1 MLGAWKIFYLYNT
14 MNNIEIYICSLFTAI
29 ALWIL
34 SLYFKDNTIDDK
46 MRMALNE
53 QQSKADDL
61 YYNELAVN
69 HPLVIMNSNSSLIQ
83 LKKKQNK
90 LVLK

>member
-1 MLGAWKIFYLYNT
+1 MENQTNRLLVNSGI
-14 MNNIEIYICSLFTAI
+14 IILFLLASI
-29 ALWIL
+29 WIV
-34 SLYFKDNTIDDK
+34 SLYFPNNQEAIIASMVQEKT
-46 MRMALNE
+46 
-53 QQSKADDL
+53 KADDL

-69 HPLVIMNSNSSLIQ
+69 HPFVIMNSNSSLIH

>member
-1 MLGAWKIFYLYNT
+1 
-14 MNNIEIYICSLFTAI
+14 MNKLLINSGITILFLLASI
-29 ALWIL
+29 WIV
-34 SLYFKDNTIDDK
+34 SLYFPNNQEAIIASMLQEKT
-46 MRMALNE
+46 
-53 QQSKADDL
+53 KADDL

-69 HPLVIMNSNSSLIQ
+69 HPFVIMNTNSSLIH

>member
-1 MLGAWKIFYLYNT
+1 VNKLLINSFIIGLF
-14 MNNIEIYICSLFTAI
+14 SLASI
-29 ALWIL
+29 WIVL
-34 SLYFKDNTIDDK
+34 LYFPNNQQ
-46 MRMALNE
+46 ALIASVVE
-53 QQSKADDL
+53 EKTKADDL

-83 LKKKQNK
+83 LKKKTNK

>member
-1 MLGAWKIFYLYNT
+1 
-14 MNNIEIYICSLFTAI
+14 MNNIEIYICSLFTSI

-34 SLYFKDNTIDDK
+34 SLYFKDNTVDDK

-53 QQSKADDL
+53 QQSKAEDL

-69 HPLVIMNSNSSLIQ
+69 HPLVIMNTNSSLIQ
-83 LKKKQNK
+83 LKKKTNK

>member
-1 MLGAWKIFYLYNT
+1 

-46 MRMALNE
+46 MRIALNE
-53 QQSKADDL
+53 EKSKAENL

-69 HPLVIMNSNSSLIQ
+69 HPLVIMNSNSSLIH

>member
-1 MLGAWKIFYLYNT
+1 MLGTWKIFYFYNT
-14 MNNIEIYICSLFTAI
+14 MNNIEIYICSLFTVI

-34 SLYFKDNTIDDK
+34 SLYFKDNTVDDK
-46 MRMALNE
+46 MRIALNE
-53 QQSKADDL
+53 QQSKAEDL

-69 HPLVIMNSNSSLIQ
+69 HPFVIMNTNSSLIQ
-83 LKKKQNK
+83 LKKKTNK